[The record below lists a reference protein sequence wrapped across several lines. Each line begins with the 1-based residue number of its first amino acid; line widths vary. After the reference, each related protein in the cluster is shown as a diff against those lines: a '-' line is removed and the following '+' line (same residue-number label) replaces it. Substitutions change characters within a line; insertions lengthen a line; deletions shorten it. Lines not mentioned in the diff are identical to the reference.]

1 MSEEP
6 TERKQVFAGTIRKCP
21 NCGAQITTDTA
32 KCPACGFI
40 IEKEKVS
47 SSMEEFAKKFVSF
60 QNDSK
65 KKDFVESYPV
75 PNNKED
81 IRGFLNYAA
90 NQRDKDYATLKDKA
104 FWTTVWNNKCRLIVN
119 QAVDVFGSDA
129 EFMQYLRTY
138 KAEVEK
144 SSSEN
149 KKLKGRLRFAKIA
162 KISAV
167 AAVVIALA
175 GVIGGSLYMKQ
186 KKRAELIAGC
196 VVPKEK
202 VVIHSEKYIEVLS
215 DAKIVTTN
223 ISQRNET
230 DVSTYNEGASK
241 NFPWC
246 LDTTVTVEV
255 KISKAFWEKSLEKYR
270 AGLEDFYSSPD
281 FNGTTWFRTIGDE
294 TSIDCAYQ
302 SKSATKHGFDNVHE
316 ISETIFQTSMEDETK
331 TLTIRLTQ
339 IAGSRKECE
348 DLAIKLHESGEFS
361 FFIRSIFDQYYADW
375 AVKQKK
381 Q

>member
-60 QNDSK
+60 QDESK

-104 FWTTVWNNKCRLIVN
+104 FWITVWNNKCRLIVN
-119 QAVDVFGSDA
+119 QAFDVFGTDSD
-129 EFMQYLRTY
+129 FMQYLRDY
-138 KAEVEK
+138 KSGVEK
-144 SSSEN
+144 SSGEV
-149 KKLKGRLRFAKIA
+149 KKIRNRLLLGKIA
-162 KISAV
+162 KISVVAV
-167 AAVVIALA
+167 LVLA
-175 GVIGGSLYMKQ
+175 IVGLFGIKS
-186 KKRAELIAGC
+186 KKRADLIAGC
-196 VVPKEK
+196 TVPKEK

-230 DVSTYNEGASK
+230 GVSTYNEGASK

-255 KISKAFWEKSLEKYR
+255 KISKAFWEKSLENYR
-270 AGLEDFYSSPD
+270 KGFEDFYSSPD

-316 ISETIFQTSMEDETK
+316 ISEDLFKSNVEKEDK
-331 TLTIRLTQ
+331 TEKLTIRLTQ

-361 FFIRSIFDQYYADW
+361 FVIRSIFDQYRNDW
-375 AVKQKK
+375 AVKQTK